1 MALDNGN
8 LGERCPVAKRFL
20 VFQHMPWEGPGQN
33 LLRSAGN
40 ADLRLDIIEVWHQ
53 PVPDTTSCDGLM
65 VLGGGPNV
73 DQEEEYPFLKTE
85 KAAIRQVIDEDKP
98 FIGFCLGHQLLAQA
112 LGAKVGPNFCRSVGF
127 VEGHVTKDGR
137 RHPVFE
143 GMPRSF
149 PLFKWHAQAVL
160 PPVPK
165 ELRVLVTSPECQVEA
180 FCLQGR
186 PYVMGLQF
194 DNHAAT
200 VSDIQ
205 RWGEA
210 DRAWLRQPPKVDTAS
225 IIKDAARYETLM
237 GQQFECMFDNYVRL
251 IL

>member
-8 LGERCPVAKRFL
+8 QGEGSPVAKRFL
-20 VFQHMPWEGPGQN
+20 VFQHMSWEGPGQH
-33 LLRSAGN
+33 LIRSARN
-40 ADLRLDIIEVWHQ
+40 ADVLLDIVEVWHQ

-73 DQEEEYPFLKTE
+73 DQEGEYPFLKAE
-85 KAAIRQVIDEDKP
+85 KAAIRQVIKEDKP
-98 FIGFCLGHQLLAQA
+98 IIGFCLGHQLLADV
-112 LGAKVGPNFCRSVGF
+112 LGAKVGPNSCRSVGF

-137 RHPVFE
+137 EHQVFE
-143 GMPRSF
+143 RMPGSLR
-149 PLFKWHAQAVL
+149 LFKWHAQAVL
-160 PPVPK
+160 PPLPK
-165 ELRVLVTSPECQVEA
+165 ELKVLVTSPECEVEA

-205 RWGEA
+205 RWVEA
-210 DRAWLRQPPKVDTAS
+210 DRAWLRQSPRVDTAA
-225 IIKDAARYETLM
+225 IVQEAVRYEALM
-237 GQQFECMFDNYVRL
+237 GQQFECMFDGYVRL